1 MKQQVIDY
9 IKEKYSVSPDYP
21 FDEDNMTAVFRNPKN
36 DKWFGI
42 IMCSLPLSKIGGKG
56 EKRIDVIN
64 LKCDPMLQYTL
75 LDGKSV
81 FKAYHMNKEHWI
93 TVLLD
98 GSLPLE
104 RIADLIG
111 MSYDLIEKK
120 TKKFKTKAPKYED
133 MW

>member
-1 MKQQVIDY
+1 
-9 IKEKYSVSPDYP
+9 
-21 FDEDNMTAVFRNPKN
+21 
-36 DKWFGI
+36 
-42 IMCSLPLSKIGGKG
+42 MCSLPLSKIGGKG

>member
-9 IKEKYSVSPDYP
+9 IKDKYSELPDYP

-42 IMCSLPLSKIGGKG
+42 IMCSLPLSKIGGNGDQKV
-56 EKRIDVIN
+56 DVIN
-64 LKCDPMLQYTL
+64 LKCEPMLQFAL
-75 LDGKSV
+75 LDGKNI

-98 GSLPLE
+98 GSMDVQKVFE
-104 RIADLIG
+104 LID
-111 MSYDLIEKK
+111 MSYGLIEKK
-120 TKKFKTKAPKYED
+120 TKKFTSRAPKYED

>member
-1 MKQQVIDY
+1 MKQKIEEL
-9 IKEKYSVSPDYP
+9 IKKRYSVTPDYP
-21 FDEDNMTAVFRNPKN
+21 FDEEGKTAVFRNPKN
-36 DKWFGI
+36 DKWFGL
-42 IMCSLPLSKIGGKG
+42 IMCDLPRSRICGKG
-56 EKRIDVIN
+56 EDRVDVMN
-64 LKCDPMLQYTL
+64 LKCDPMLQFTL

-104 RIADLIG
+104 RIADLIA

-120 TKKFKTKAPKYED
+120 TKRIIAKAPKYED

>member
-9 IKEKYSVSPDYP
+9 IKDKYSVSPDYP

-56 EKRIDVIN
+56 EKRVDVIN
-64 LKCDPMLQYTL
+64 LKCDPLLQYTL
-75 LDGKSV
+75 LDGKTI

-98 GSLPLE
+98 GS
-104 RIADLIG
+104 ADFDKLAELIN

-120 TKKFKTKAPKYED
+120 TKKIKTKAPKYED